1 MPYYLLLHLKTIEIH
16 NFLGTPDEV
25 KLVKYLLRHAKVL
38 VLMTIYWYDLMMD
51 SESQT
56 TIVKTKVDISKSP
69 RGSNTCQLI
78 FHHLMY

>member
-38 VLMTIYWYDLMMD
+38 VLVTIYWYDLMMD
-51 SESQT
+51 SESKT